1 MARKSSLTNVL
12 YRAARASATGRAA
25 RKGPE
30 ALAKREVRRKVYRS
44 EGTATRKLLK
54 IFGL

>member
-1 MARKSSLTNVL
+1 MTDLL
-12 YRAARASATGRAA
+12 YRAARASATARAA
-25 RKGPE
+25 SKGPE

-44 EGTATRKLLK
+44 EGKTTRKLLR